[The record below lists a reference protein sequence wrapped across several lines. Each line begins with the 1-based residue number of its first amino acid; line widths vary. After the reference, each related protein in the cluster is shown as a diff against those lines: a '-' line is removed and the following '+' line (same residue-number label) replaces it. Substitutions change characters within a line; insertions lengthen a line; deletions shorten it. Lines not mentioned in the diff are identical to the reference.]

1 MMIEKK
7 KVLSTLVIITLIA
20 TVFFNVQT
28 STVVLRPLVLTGSA
42 DSNCANNDS
51 SWHND
56 SWLNVTVESKRP
68 RILWYDFQKCT
79 NDTFNG
85 QNKTIM
91 DNPNNWTSKRN
102 AMTETDNATWYK
114 FIINISSDQ
123 GWDNIE
129 YINISCWHDNGTDTD
144 VNGSLNDP

>member
-28 STVVLRPLVLTGSA
+28 STVVLRPFVLTGSA

-68 RILWYDFQKCT
+68 RILWYDFEIC
-79 NDTFNG
+79 NDANFNG
-85 QNKTIM
+85 YNTTRI
-91 DNPNNWTSKRN
+91 DNHSNWTSVRN
-102 AMTETDNATWYK
+102 TMTETDNNTWYR

-129 YINISCWHDNGTDTD
+129 YINI
-144 VNGSLNDP
+144 